1 MKDLISVVIPAYN
14 EELGV
19 GKVIAE
25 IHSTLRNQY
34 AYEIIVVDNN
44 STDRTAEV
52 AKDAGARV
60 VFEAQQ
66 GYGSALTRGFSS
78 VDRNANIV
86 VMLDAD
92 YTYLPSSIP
101 KLIEPILKNQADFVI
116 GARIYKEKGS
126 MSLLN
131 RFGNKI
137 LDTTLSIVDIKVSDG
152 QSGFRAM
159 KKSVIDKLV
168 HFLISD
174 NMAFIQEMLIHSH
187 NLGFRIT
194 EVPIPYRHRIG
205 KSKLNP
211 VRDGLWMMGTTLR
224 ITRDHSPLKIFG
236 VLFILFEVAAALLG
250 AYVLYRRF
258 FEG

>member
-101 KLIEPILKNQADFVI
+101 NLKDC
-116 GARIYKEKGS
+116 GRS
-126 MSLLN
+126 S
-131 RFGNKI
+131 
-137 LDTTLSIVDIKVSDG
+137 
-152 QSGFRAM
+152 
-159 KKSVIDKLV
+159 
-168 HFLISD
+168 
-174 NMAFIQEMLIHSH
+174 
-187 NLGFRIT
+187 
-194 EVPIPYRHRIG
+194 
-205 KSKLNP
+205 
-211 VRDGLWMMGTTLR
+211 
-224 ITRDHSPLKIFG
+224 
-236 VLFILFEVAAALLG
+236 
-250 AYVLYRRF
+250 
-258 FEG
+258 